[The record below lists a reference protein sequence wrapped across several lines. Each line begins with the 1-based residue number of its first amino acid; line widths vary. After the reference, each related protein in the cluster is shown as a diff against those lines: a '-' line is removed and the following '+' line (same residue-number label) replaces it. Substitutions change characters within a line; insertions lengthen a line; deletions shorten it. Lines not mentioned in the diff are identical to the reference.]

1 MREGLTPGVL
11 DIQPHELVSR
21 LLQATGQ
28 DTPGAVDPAALL
40 AFLKLDFLPVDFKSS
55 LAPVLPLRNGK
66 VRALLSFPDRLVAV
80 DMGLDERRI
89 RFSALHE
96 VGHYVLP
103 AHQHALYLC
112 DAEGLGAGARLDFE
126 IEANHFAAELL
137 FKGAHFSLEANGEP
151 VSARTVKTLATR
163 YNASFEAT
171 ARRLVERHHGQVM
184 FVVFGRVADESLIGP
199 SGGALWKA
207 QYCIASH
214 TFRARRFRRVD
225 GVAPVEITSALTEG
239 YRDLADGIV
248 ANIRVGES
256 EFRSEWFTNQYN
268 VMAFLMPLG

>member
-112 DAEGLGAGARLDFE
+112 DAEGRPIAGSHSAAVQRIPLGRDPVLRKALEDRLEAAGISEEWANVLADLDRLSSFQVPME
-126 IEANHFAAELL
+126 KLAELP
-137 FKGAHFSLEANGEP
+137 AQLEAINKGCEEYQKN
-151 VSARTVKTLATR
+151 V
-163 YNASFEAT
+163 
-171 ARRLVERHHGQVM
+171 
-184 FVVFGRVADESLIGP
+184 RVI
-199 SGGALWKA
+199 
-207 QYCIASH
+207 
-214 TFRARRFRRVD
+214 TRRFSS
-225 GVAPVEITSALTEG
+225 T
-239 YRDLADGIV
+239 
-248 ANIRVGES
+248 
-256 EFRSEWFTNQYN
+256 
-268 VMAFLMPLG
+268 